1 MKMSKH
7 TRSRSRGLSVAVL
20 LALLGIAPLAYATE
34 TISGQGIVV
43 KRDLGAST
51 LQIDRRTFSVS
62 ASTTFTD
69 LDGGPLTFESLRI
82 FDVFNGVFLLAD
94 ATRAEY
100 RATRTEKG
108 LWQLTSVTLIEEIPD

>member
-1 MKMSKH
+1 MLNH
-7 TRSRSRGLSVAVL
+7 TQNRNRGLFAILL
-20 LALLGIAPLAYATE
+20 LALLGVGTGAHSAE
-34 TISGQGIVV
+34 TMMGQGIVV
-43 KRDLGAST
+43 KRDLAAST
-51 LQIDRRTFSVS
+51 LQIDRRIFNVS

-108 LWQLTSVTLIEEIPD
+108 VWQLTSVTLIEEIPD